1 MLLIYIEIISFEDFI
16 LLDHFSSMTRY
27 TLRENLCY

>member
-16 LLDHFSSMTRY
+16 LLDRFSLMTRY